1 MTRLTTCTDAT
12 ELTDYY
18 EVSRH
23 AYPRLLL
30 RTSPLEDSSNGTV
43 QHNPSYELPAQPK
56 RRRQLND
63 NYDYVVTDGE
73 MIETDHNPSYVTTT
87 VGSNELQDNPAYKP
101 AFTAVV

>member
-1 MTRLTTCTDAT
+1 M
-12 ELTDYY
+12 
-18 EVSRH
+18 
-23 AYPRLLL
+23 
-30 RTSPLEDSSNGTV
+30 SPKQSAVYHISDTNPNPADGIVPAPHITYGEPVTIK
-43 QHNPSYELPAQPK
+43 HNPSYELPAQPK

-101 AFTAVV
+101 AFTAVVWL